1 MGAFPLPR
9 LRGAAAFSMTEL
21 RVQLHEG
28 IAIFTSIMTQAVL
41 LVFVRI
47 LAPQLFE
54 VAVLG
59 SLIFSVFTLGQRVL
73 NEAAYIRVDHRLNQ
87 LYLASPLT
95 PDSYFVGISVGVLL
109 AYLLP
114 ILLLVGVAVATI
126 PFTPGLVVLLLST
139 AAAVWVFTSSLG
151 YILST
156 TFRDMRAIWSQA
168 SILYNLFGVLPPV
181 FYPLSLFPT
190 ALRPIALVMPPSAA
204 TALLQ
209 ASIGVV
215 TLSPSET
222 LLAAGSLVAEAAALF
237 VFALYWARRTAMER

>member
-1 MGAFPLPR
+1 MAAFPLPR
-9 LRGAAAFSMTEL
+9 LRGAGAFSLTEF
-21 RVQLHEG
+21 RVQVHEG

-41 LVFVRI
+41 LIFVRI
-47 LAPQLFE
+47 LAPPLFE
-54 VAVLG
+54 IALLG

-95 PDSYFVGISVGVLL
+95 PDSYFVGISVGVLM
-109 AYLLP
+109 AYSLP
-114 ILLLVGVAVATI
+114 ILLLVAVAVLTL
-126 PFTPGLVVLLLST
+126 PFTPALVALLLST
-139 AAAVWVFTSSLG
+139 GFAVWVFTSSLG

-181 FYPLSLFPT
+181 FYPLYLFPS
-190 ALRPIALVMPPSAA
+190 ALRPVALVLPPSAA

-209 ASIGVV
+209 ASIGAV
-215 TLSPSET
+215 TLSPGEVA
-222 LLAAGSLVAEAAALF
+222 LAAGSLVVEAAALF
-237 VFALYWARRTAMER
+237 AFALYWARRTAMER

>member
-1 MGAFPLPR
+1 M
-9 LRGAAAFSMTEL
+9 
-21 RVQLHEG
+21 
-28 IAIFTSIMTQAVL
+28 
-41 LVFVRI
+41 
-47 LAPQLFE
+47 
-54 VAVLG
+54 
-59 SLIFSVFTLGQRVL
+59 FTLGQRVL

-95 PDSYFVGISVGVLL
+95 SASYFVGISVGVLM
-109 AYLLP
+109 AYTLP
-114 ILLLVGVAVATI
+114 ILLLVAVAVLTI
-126 PFTPGLVVLLLST
+126 PFTPGLVALLI
-139 AAAVWVFTSSLG
+139 AAGFAVWVFTSSLG

-181 FYPLSLFPT
+181 FYPLTLFPV

-215 TLSPSET
+215 SLSPGET
-222 LLAAGSLVAEAAALF
+222 ALAAGSLVVEAGALF
-237 VFALYWARRTAMER
+237 IFALYWARRTAMER